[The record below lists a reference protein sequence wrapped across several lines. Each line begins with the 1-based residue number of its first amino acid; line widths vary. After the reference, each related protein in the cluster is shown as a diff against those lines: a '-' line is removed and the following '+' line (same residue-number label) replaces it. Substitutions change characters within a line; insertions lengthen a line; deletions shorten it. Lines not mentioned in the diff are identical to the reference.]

1 MKRKILNPYTQYNGY
16 QCFGCSPNN
25 QHGLQMTFIEDGDAV
40 ISEWEPRDYMQ
51 GFFNV
56 LHGGIQATLMD
67 EIGFWCM
74 QIKSKTAGVTSS
86 MTSRFLNSIPTNK
99 GKIKLV
105 AILKGKRRNL
115 VDVHVNLY
123 CPDGKL
129 CAESDITYFTY
140 PPEVAREKLYYP
152 PYEQFFEKKDA

>member
-1 MKRKILNPYTQYNGY
+1 MKRKILNPYTQYDGY
-16 QCFGCSPNN
+16 QCFGCSPDNK
-25 QHGLQMTFIEDGDAV
+25 HGLRMTFIEDGDTV
-40 ISEWEPRDYMQ
+40 ISEWEPREYMQ

-86 MTSRFLNSIPTNK
+86 MTSRFIRSIPTNK

-105 AILKGKRRNL
+105 ASMKGKRRNL
-115 VDVHVNLY
+115 VDVHVDLY

-129 CAESDITYFTY
+129 CAQSDITYFTY
-140 PPEVAREKLYYP
+140 PPEIARKKLYYP
-152 PYEQFFEKKDA
+152 PYEQFFEQ